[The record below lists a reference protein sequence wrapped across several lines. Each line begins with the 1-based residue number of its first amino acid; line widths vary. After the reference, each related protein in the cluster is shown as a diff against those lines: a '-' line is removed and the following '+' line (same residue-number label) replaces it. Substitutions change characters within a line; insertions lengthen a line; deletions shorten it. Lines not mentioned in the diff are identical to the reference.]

1 MYMDKV
7 SNGSHP
13 QQDSNLLVTKLGPL
27 CFSIQPRGRGYC
39 FSTPDRIRTYQLRRQ
54 KLRAFPFS
62 LRGETGA
69 MVINPL
75 FLPCKVRP
83 DCSQFCRCLFVHVYT
98 MIFKPNHWLV
108 GSPIQ
113 LGLHFGRNIN
123 ASNLLI
129 VDRNPTTLL
138 ITQILLLRFVSLVE

>member
-1 MYMDKV
+1 M
-7 SNGSHP
+7 
-13 QQDSNLLVTKLGPL
+13 
-27 CFSIQPRGRGYC
+27 
-39 FSTPDRIRTYQLRRQ
+39 
-54 KLRAFPFS
+54 PFHS
-62 LRGETGA
+62 ASGA
-69 MVINPL
+69 KREPWVINPL
-75 FLPCKVRP
+75 FLPHEVRP

-129 VDRNPTTLL
+129 VDKEPDY
-138 ITQILLLRFVSLVE
+138 FVNHTKTFIAPQHGIEPRTK